1 MALNARII
9 SVTQFNE
16 AVSKDS
22 NSSAKIL
29 GLPSDCPP
37 PTIKDS
43 SGDHHHHIPTCLDCC
58 SSSSDD
64 DCHSANSTSYEDVD
78 GRDITQSERSKEKD
92 LKDFAY
98 SRTLAHFQVDNVNY

>member
-1 MALNARII
+1 MALNARID

-16 AVSKDS
+16 AVSKDK

-37 PTIKDS
+37 RTIKDS
-43 SGDHHHHIPTCLDCC
+43 SGDRHHHIPTCLDCC
-58 SSSSDD
+58 SSSDD
-64 DCHSANSTSYEDVD
+64 DYHSSNSTTYDDVD
-78 GRDITQSERSKEKD
+78 DRGITQSERSKEKD

-98 SRTLAHFQVDNVNY
+98 SRTLAHFQVDNINY

>member
-1 MALNARII
+1 MALNARIN

-16 AVSKDS
+16 AVSKGN

-37 PTIKDS
+37 PMIKDS
-43 SGDHHHHIPTCLDCC
+43 SDGHRHHIPTCPDCC
-58 SSSSDD
+58 SSSDD
-64 DCHSANSTSYEDVD
+64 DYDSVNSTTYDDVD
-78 GRDITQSERSKEKD
+78 GRDITQSERSTEKD

-98 SRTLAHFQVDNVNY
+98 SRTLAHFQVDNIKY